1 MTDRSEQVPVI
12 AVASGKGGVGKTT
25 VAVNLALAL
34 TAQGQRTGLID
45 ADLYGPDVPRM
56 MGLRRRA
63 EASSV
68 TLFARPGAPDS
79 RLQTVSQHGVQLAS
93 AAFLLGEN
101 QALAIQGGMA
111 QLLVRPAALRLRL
124 GRPRLPGD
132 GPPAG
137 DGRHPAVRLRP
148 VGPAVCVLVVV
159 TPQVIAHQ
167 DARRLVAHLKQQGG
181 RGRAGTVDV
190 AGVEN
195 MSGQVCPGCRQT
207 TPLFPSAPEAESIW
221 GLIPRL
227 ASIPFSYQAARE
239 RGPRPAGRGHW
250 RGPGAGRRLPPHRRA
265 DRPAVHQPVTPARP
279 AGRNECHVTRPVSK
293 TRAPAPASRTSA
305 SADMTRTRH
314 QQAGH
319 FFPAWVLTGKG

>member
-1 MTDRSEQVPVI
+1 MPDRSEHVPVI

-34 TAQGQRTGLID
+34 TAQGLRTGLVD

-68 TLFARPGAPDS
+68 TLFARPGAPDA

-111 QLLVRPAALRLRL
+111 QLLVRRLLSDTDWGALDYLVMDL
-124 GRPRLPGD
+124 PPGTADIQQYVFALSGRPM
-132 GPPAG
+132 
-137 DGRHPAVRLRP
+137 
-148 VGPAVCVLVVV
+148 CVLVVV

-167 DARRLVAHLKQQGG
+167 DARRLIAHLKQRGG
-181 RGRAGTVDV
+181 RGGTGGVDV

-195 MSGQVCPGCRQT
+195 MSGQVCPGCGQT
-207 TPLFPSAPEAESIW
+207 TPLFPSAPDEESIW

-227 ASIPFSYQAARE
+227 ASVPFSYQAARDADE
-239 RGPRPAGRGHW
+239 GRPVMVT
-250 RGPGAGRRLPPHRRA
+250 GAVPEQVAAYQLIAAQLAERLPCP
-265 DRPAVHQPVTPARP
+265 
-279 AGRNECHVTRPVSK
+279 
-293 TRAPAPASRTSA
+293 
-305 SADMTRTRH
+305 
-314 QQAGH
+314 
-319 FFPAWVLTGKG
+319 